1 MGVEASPAPPEWLK
15 LLGPIPEAEGRLERG
30 PETSDR
36 AEPGDRIRLV
46 LGHRSTRLR
55 IVTARFSLEGT
66 ILAVQDLIL
75 HHGGNVQ
82 ESARATMDP
91 RISSNLGTHWVS
103 EGSHHRPRALKDT
116 EHAALLNLA
125 GALLQRAR
133 AGPDH
138 GTPSVP

>member
-133 AGPDH
+133 TGPEQ